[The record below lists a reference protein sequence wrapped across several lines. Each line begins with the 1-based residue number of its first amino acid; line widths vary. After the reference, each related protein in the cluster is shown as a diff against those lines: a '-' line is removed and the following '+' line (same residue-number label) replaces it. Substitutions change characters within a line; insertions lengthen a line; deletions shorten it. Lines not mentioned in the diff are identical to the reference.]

1 MDNLYYN
8 YLIKYMS
15 LSNFI
20 EELKNDCIVDE
31 INLKESALLLPA
43 KKAKWVSRLILHK
56 NELIKLENDKKNML
70 NSIMD
75 DLKKNS
81 VTSLSQP
88 VLKNIA
94 EKDPNMRSIDEKIEN
109 SKNNIEFLERV
120 EKIISSMSFDIGNII
135 KIVQLETT

>member
-1 MDNLYYN
+1 
-8 YLIKYMS
+8 MS

-20 EELKNDCIVDE
+20 DELKNDCIVDE

-43 KKAKWVSRLILHK
+43 KKAKWVSRLILQK

-70 NSIMD
+70 NSLID

-81 VTSLSQP
+81 VTSFSQP
-88 VLKNIA
+88 VLKNLA
-94 EKDPNMRSIDEKIEN
+94 EKDPNMRLIDEKIEN
-109 SKNNIEFLERV
+109 SKNIIDFLERV